1 MANLHIRREHS
12 LGLEA
17 ARAVAFAWAEKAEV
31 EYGMECSYE
40 EGEDEDRVIFTRSG
54 VNGVLHVTP
63 KHFELDARLGIL
75 LGAFK
80 GRIEAEIVQNLD
92 DLLVAPKP
100 KPKAKPKAKPASKPD
115 KSEKTEKTEK
125 SEKQPEKPEKP
136 ESKPVAKKTRAKKQ
150 Q

>member
-12 LGLEA
+12 LGLAA

-92 DLLVAPKP
+92 DLLAPKP
-100 KPKAKPKAKPASKPD
+100 KPKARPKAKPASKP
-115 KSEKTEKTEK
+115 EK
-125 SEKQPEKPEKP
+125 SEKPEKPEKP
-136 ESKPVAKKTRAKKQ
+136 ESKPAAKKTRAKKQ

>member
-92 DLLVAPKP
+92 DLLAPKP

-125 SEKQPEKPEKP
+125 SEKQPEKLEKL

>member
-12 LGLEA
+12 LGLVA

-40 EGEDEDRVIFTRSG
+40 EGDDEDRVIFTRSG

-75 LGAFK
+75 LGAFR

-92 DLLVAPKP
+92 DLLAPKP

-115 KSEKTEKTEK
+115 KSDKAD
-125 SEKQPEKPEKP
+125 KP
-136 ESKPVAKKTRAKKQ
+136 ESKPAARKTRAKKQ
-150 Q
+150 S